1 MADEDDQR
9 VEDAFETLVSITE
22 KSGNLRKD
30 LRTDI
35 LETVSVLRK
44 VFSQLK
50 SELKNTNEECKK
62 LQKEVSNAKESKARG
77 GDSRSVRQVAPSLG
91 HTQQSPSGG
100 ARQVLPPAGGRRK
113 LYADAVKNE
122 GTRRYRVTLKAK
134 DATLTTEQIKLQLR
148 KHINPANIKVG
159 IQAVRTLGDKG
170 IQIETGS
177 EEEINSLSTEISAKL
192 GERLEIKKH
201 TLRKPR
207 IIIYNVTEEIT
218 TENVAAIIKAQN
230 PEINANGE
238 DIIAKFR
245 YTNKKGRY
253 NLVMEVGPRT
263 RLQILQNKLKIGWEI
278 CNVADYLTPTRCFK
292 CCRYNHKSN
301 ECRGEETCPHCA
313 GKHKM
318 KECTANAREQKCIN
332 CINYNRHNKNDKIN
346 ENHSALSRDC
356 PSLKAV
362 LTRYRSN
369 TEY

>member
-9 VEDAFETLVSITE
+9 VEDALETLVSITE

-44 VFSQLK
+44 VFSQQK
-50 SELKNTNEECKK
+50 SELKNANEESKK
-62 LQKEVSNAKESKARG
+62 LQEEVSNAKESKARG
-77 GDSRSVRQVAPSLG
+77 GDSRSERQVAPSLG
-91 HTQQSPSGG
+91 HAQQSPSGG

-122 GTRRYRVTLKAK
+122 GTRWYRVTLKAK
-134 DATLTTEQIKLQLR
+134 DATLTTQQIKLQLR
-148 KHINPANIKVG
+148 EHINPTHIKVG

-170 IQIETGS
+170 IRIETGS
-177 EEEINSLSTEISAKL
+177 EEEINTLSTEISTKL

-201 TLRKPR
+201 TLRNPR
-207 IIIYNVTEEIT
+207 IIIYVTEEIT

-253 NLVMEVGPRT
+253 NLVMEVGPST
-263 RLQILQNKLKIGWEI
+263 RLQILLTKLKIGCEI
-278 CNVADYLTPTRCFK
+278 CNVADYLTPKRCFK
-292 CCRYNHKSN
+292 CCRYNHKFK
-301 ECRGEETCPHCA
+301 ECRGEETFPHCA

-332 CINYNRHNKNDKIN
+332 YINYNRHNKNDKIN

-369 TEY
+369 SEY

>member
-9 VEDAFETLVSITE
+9 VEDALETLVSITE

-50 SELKNTNEECKK
+50 SKLKNANEESKK
-62 LQKEVSNAKESKARG
+62 LQNEVNNAKESMARG
-77 GDSRSVRQVAPSLG
+77 GDSRSERQVAPSLD
-91 HTQQSPSGG
+91 HAQQSPSGG

-113 LYADAVKNE
+113 LYAEAVKNE
-122 GTRRYRVTLKAK
+122 GTRQYRITLKAK
-134 DATLTTEQIKLQLR
+134 DGTLSTEQIKFQLR
-148 KHINPANIKVG
+148 EHINPTNIKVG

-170 IQIETGS
+170 IQIETDS
-177 EEEINSLSTEISAKL
+177 EEEINTLSTEISAKL

-201 TLRKPR
+201 TLRKPI

-218 TENVAAIIKAQN
+218 TENITAIIQAHN
-230 PEINANGE
+230 PEINDNGE

-253 NLVMEVGPRT
+253 NIVMEVGPKT
-263 RLQILQNKLKIGWEI
+263 RLQILQTKLKIGWEI
-278 CNVADYLTPTRCFK
+278 CNAADYLTPTRCFT
-292 CCRYNHKSN
+292 CCRYNHKSK

-318 KECTANAREQKCIN
+318 KECTASASEQKCIN
-332 CINYNRHNKNDKIN
+332 CINYNRYNKNDKIN

-356 PSLKAV
+356 PSLKARTHKV
-362 LTRYRSN
+362 QEQY
-369 TEY
+369 